1 MKKIALT
8 LVILSCFFPEIN
20 LSAQTHKAC
29 GNMPEWETSSTPTA
43 ISESRHVFETAVKQ
57 AIQES
62 DWITPRSPV
71 TIPVVVHILWNKP
84 EENVDDARIWSQI
97 ERLNLDFNA
106 KNQDIEQVPD
116 EFKPL
121 SGNTGIQFCLAAQ
134 DPDGRPT
141 NGIIRMHTE
150 VRGIAAKPDR
160 IYYSALGG
168 SDAWDTERYLNIWV
182 GDSTPEPGS
191 ASVTGYTYF
200 PWNENP
206 ANSGIVISLVAFG
219 KNNSE
224 SWSMGRVGV
233 HEVGHYL
240 GLRHI
245 WGDNTPPSCD
255 DDDGISD
262 TPGQFFYHFG
272 CPDTPQQSCGKS
284 NMYMNYMDYVDDQC
298 MLMFSNEQC
307 QWMNTVLALYRPGLL
322 NSTVQCVQQS
332 ENTLNTP
339 FSIFPNPA
347 SRQIYLNFPDT
358 IAEPGE
364 VVIYNAVGRIV
375 FRKFFILRSG
385 MEVDLPELTSGMYF
399 VKVGKQVEKVILH
412 P

>member
-1 MKKIALT
+1 
-8 LVILSCFFPEIN
+8 
-20 LSAQTHKAC
+20 
-29 GNMPEWETSSTPTA
+29 MPDLETSSA
-43 ISESRHVFETAVKQ
+43 NSERRYAFETTVKQ
-57 AIQES
+57 AMQQG
-62 DWITPRSPV
+62 DWIFPRSPV

-84 EENVDDARIWSQI
+84 EENVEDARIWSQI

-106 KNQDIEQVPD
+106 KNLDLEQVPD

-121 SGNTGIQFCLAAQ
+121 IGNSGIQFCLAAQ

-141 NGIIRMHTE
+141 NGIIRVPTE
-150 VRGIAAKPDR
+150 VHGIAAKLDR
-160 IYYSALGG
+160 VYYSALGG

-182 GDSTPEPGS
+182 GDNTTDPGT
-191 ASVTGYTYF
+191 ATVTGYSTF
-200 PWNENP
+200 PWNETQ
-206 ANSGIVISLVAFG
+206 ANSGIVISLAAFG
-219 KNNSE
+219 KNASE

-245 WGDNTPPSCD
+245 WGDDSPPSCD

-262 TPGQFFYHFG
+262 TPSQLFYHYG
-272 CPDTPQQSCGKS
+272 CPDTPQQSCGNS

-322 NSTVQCVQQS
+322 NSTVQCVQKS
-332 ENTLNTP
+332 EKTLDTP

-347 SRQIYLNFPDT
+347 SRQIHLNFPDT
-358 IAEPGE
+358 VAEPGE
-364 VVIYNAVGRIV
+364 VIIYNALGRIV

-385 MEVDLPELTSGMYF
+385 MEVDLPELASGLYF
-399 VKVGKQVEKVILH
+399 VKIGKSIEKVIIH

>member
-8 LVILSCFFPEIN
+8 LVILSCFFPGIN
-20 LSAQTHKAC
+20 LSAQTHKVC
-29 GNMPEWETSSTPTA
+29 GNMPDFDTSSA
-43 ISESRHVFETAVKQ
+43 ISERRHAFENAVKQ
-57 AIQES
+57 TMQQGN
-62 DWITPRSPV
+62 WIFSRSPV

-84 EENVDDARIWSQI
+84 EENVEDARIWSQI

-106 KNQDIEQVPD
+106 QNLDLEQVPD

-121 SGNTGIQFCLAAQ
+121 MGNAGIQFCLAAQ

-141 NGIIRMHTE
+141 NGIVRVPTE
-150 VRGIAAKPDR
+150 VRGIAGKLDQ

-182 GDSTPEPGS
+182 GDNTTDPGT
-191 ASVTGYTYF
+191 ATATGYSSF
-200 PWNENP
+200 PWNETQ
-206 ANSGIVISLVAFG
+206 ANSGIIISLAAFG
-219 KNNSE
+219 KNTSE

-245 WGDNTPPSCD
+245 WGDDSPPSCN

-262 TPGQFFYHFG
+262 TPSQFFFHFD
-272 CPDTPQQSCGKS
+272 CPDTPQQSCGNS

-298 MLMFSNEQC
+298 MVMFSQEQC

-322 NSTVQCVQQS
+322 NSTVQCVQNP
-332 ENTLNTP
+332 EEPLNTP

-347 SRQIYLNFPDT
+347 SRQIHLNFPGT
-358 IAEPGE
+358 VAEPGDIL
-364 VVIYNAVGRIV
+364 IYNALGHIV

-385 MEVDLPELTSGMYF
+385 ITIDLPELASGMYF
-399 VKVGKQVEKVILH
+399 VKIGKSIEKVIIH